1 MLRSMPEVS
10 RHPGERGCAPNP
22 LVRNWRCVRC
32 VPVGRKAQSGLDEA
46 SHSRAARPVAQCT
59 RSPRILRC
67 YRRFRPRHRIV
78 SHRLPRRRAGPSR
91 PSLPENPAYQRPTRD
106 QSSCATIRANVGWSV
121 HGSPSQRA
129 SPAPLVWRELP
140 PVQKSADVGS
150 SGWSLYVAHE
160 GAHPSRASAEQ
171 DSMNAHR
178 GQR

>member
-1 MLRSMPEVS
+1 MPEVS

-78 SHRLPRRRAGPSR
+78 SHRLPRRRAGPR
-91 PSLPENPAYQRPTRD
+91 GHPFQRILST
-106 QSSCATIRANVGWSV
+106 SV
-121 HGSPSQRA
+121 R
-129 SPAPLVWRELP
+129 REINH
-140 PVQKSADVGS
+140 PVQLLGPMSGGPYTAHHRYVRRLPRWWGESYPLCKSLLTSAAQAGHCT
-150 SGWSLYVAHE
+150 SLTRGHILRE
-160 GAHPSRASAEQ
+160 RPRSRTA
-171 DSMNAHR
+171 
-178 GQR
+178 